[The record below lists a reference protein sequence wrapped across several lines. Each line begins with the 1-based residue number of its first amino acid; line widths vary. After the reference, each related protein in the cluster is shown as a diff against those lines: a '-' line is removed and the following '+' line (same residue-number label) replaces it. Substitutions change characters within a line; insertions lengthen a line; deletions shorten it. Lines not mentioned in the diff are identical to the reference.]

1 MVTDRET
8 ALTEAKEL
16 AEALKGIE
24 AGIEGDTLIVFHRG
38 TKVKGELKVEGA
50 EVSRE
55 VITKGR
61 ELALTVRAVASKV
74 SLIRDADRA
83 ARIYFG
89 WREEKGRGY
98 TVRVPFIKAVEGDG
112 YEVAKEGESFEVC
125 VDAEGREG
133 EVVRVLENARLV
145 VKILS

>member
-38 TKVKGELKVEGA
+38 TKVKGELKIEGA

-83 ARIYFG
+83 ARVYFG

-125 VDAEGREG
+125 VEVEGREG

>member
-8 ALTEAKEL
+8 ALTEAREL
-16 AEALKGIE
+16 AESLKGIRAE
-24 AGIEGDTLIVFHRG
+24 IDGHVLLVYHEGTG
-38 TKVKGELKVEGA
+38 AKGELKVEGA